1 MKNKHYMPHKGS
13 WGQIILPVILAV
25 AIAGAVTA
33 CGGGPTLQEKFE
45 HGVINY
51 GTPSGA
57 TNIEYVNDQWYTFEW
72 RGQCFLSMKYWRH
85 AAMTKIDCEN

>member
-13 WGQIILPVILAV
+13 WRQIILPVILAV
-25 AIAGAVTA
+25 AMAGAVTA
-33 CGGGPTLQEKFE
+33 CDEPTRQERFE
-45 HGVINY
+45 AAVVRAGV
-51 GTPSGA
+51 PSGA